1 MDITEPQALSLKS
14 MPRDFPGGPVVKKM
28 PCNAGDT
35 GLMPEWQLRFH
46 MHLCYVTSVVS
57 NFL

>member
-28 PCNAGDT
+28 SCNAGDT
-35 GLMPEWQLRFH
+35 GLMPEW
-46 MHLCYVTSVVS
+46 
-57 NFL
+57 